1 MMKKFIGGTASSGF
15 LRAGL
20 VQGHSASTMTRSRA
34 AGALLRL
41 TFGLVLGL
49 SVGVARAQTA
59 PADTLSP
66 TALPGG
72 ASMGH
77 ETASLQTPM
86 ACLIEPFMVSELGS
100 PIAGVIDK
108 ISVQRGDTVK
118 KGDVVAT
125 LNSKV
130 DEATLNVRRGEAA
143 YLARAVQRNSDMYQ
157 RKLLPA
163 SDYDEISSK
172 SRQAALQVELQQ
184 AILGERSI
192 RSPFDGVVAE
202 RYAGPGDRIN
212 DNKIVKL
219 AQIDPLL
226 VKVVVPEGLYGQVK
240 MEAGA
245 DVTVNSAI
253 SDKPLRATVWRIDKV
268 MDAASGTFVV
278 LLKVD
283 NKNNRIPAGIRCSV
297 HF

>member
-1 MMKKFIGGTASSGF
+1 M
-15 LRAGL
+15 
-20 VQGHSASTMTRSRA
+20 
-34 AGALLRL
+34 LLRL
-41 TFGLVLGL
+41 SVAGLGL
-49 SVGVARAQTA
+49 GFGVAQAQNVA
-59 PADTLSP
+59 PPPLADTLSP

-240 MEAGA
+240 MDAGA

>member
-1 MMKKFIGGTASSGF
+1 MPTDRITSASSGAP
-15 LRAGL
+15 RA
-20 VQGHSASTMTRSRA
+20 RR
-34 AGALLRL
+34 
-41 TFGLVLGL
+41 VLGP
-49 SVGVARAQTA
+49 VAAAFLLLASQA
-59 PADTLSP
+59 PALAQSPPPSLPSAQSDLSSDRLSP

-72 ASMGH
+72 GAGGH
-77 ETASLQTPM
+77 DAVSLQTPM
-86 ACLIEPFMVSELGS
+86 ACLIEPYMVSELGS
-100 PIAGVIDK
+100 PVAGVIEK

-118 KGDVVAT
+118 KGDVVVT
-125 LNSKV
+125 LNSRV
-130 DEATLNVRRGEAA
+130 DEATLNVRRAESA
-143 YLARAVQRNSDMYQ
+143 YLARAVQRNSDMYAK
-157 RKLLPA
+157 KLLPA

-184 AILGERSI
+184 AILAERSI

-202 RYAGPGDRIN
+202 RYAGPGDRVN

-226 VKVVVPEGLYGQVK
+226 VKVVVPESLYGQIK
-240 MEAGA
+240 MEAA
-245 DVTVNSAI
+245 AEVTVNAAI
-253 SDKPLRATVWRIDKV
+253 SDKPLRASVWRIDKV

>member
-1 MMKKFIGGTASSGF
+1 MMKKIFRVTAG
-15 LRAGL
+15 AGSL
-20 VQGHSASTMTRSRA
+20 GAALAFGHAASTAARA
-34 AGALLRL
+34 QGAGALLRL
-41 TFGLVLGL
+41 SLGL
-49 SVGVARAQTA
+49 ALGLGISVAQA
-59 PADTLSP
+59 QAVDTLSP

-72 ASMGH
+72 GSVGH
-77 ETASLQTPM
+77 DSASLQAPM
-86 ACLIEPFMVSELGS
+86 ACLIEPYMVSELGS
-100 PIAGVIDK
+100 PIAGVIDR

-184 AILGERSI
+184 AILAERSI

-240 MEAGA
+240 LDAGA
-245 DVTVNSAI
+245 DVTVNAAL
-253 SDKPLRATVWRIDKV
+253 SDRPLKATVWRIDKV